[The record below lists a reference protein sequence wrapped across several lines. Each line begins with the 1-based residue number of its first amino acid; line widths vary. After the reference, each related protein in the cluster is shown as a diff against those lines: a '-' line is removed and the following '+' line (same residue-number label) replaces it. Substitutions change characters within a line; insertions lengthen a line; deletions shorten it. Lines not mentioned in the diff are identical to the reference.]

1 MNGVDKSYIS
11 ILESLKEKI
20 RHARLKTAITVN
32 TELLALYWE
41 IGRTISQQQKQEG
54 WGAKVIEKLA
64 QDLKKEFPD
73 FKGLSL
79 RNLWYMKSFAE
90 TWAGMLIVQPPV
102 AQLQNNE
109 NHNFKFVQPLVA
121 QIPWAHHIV
130 LLNKTNT
137 EEERLFYLQKT
148 VENGWSKTMLAQQ
161 IDNQLYIRQGNA
173 ITNFE
178 LTLPKNWNRNWKRKN
193 LKNNLILLMP
203 N

>member
-79 RNLWYMKSFAE
+79 
-90 TWAGMLIVQPPV
+90 
-102 AQLQNNE
+102 
-109 NHNFKFVQPLVA
+109 
-121 QIPWAHHIV
+121 
-130 LLNKTNT
+130 
-137 EEERLFYLQKT
+137 
-148 VENGWSKTMLAQQ
+148 
-161 IDNQLYIRQGNA
+161 
-173 ITNFE
+173 
-178 LTLPKNWNRNWKRKN
+178 
-193 LKNNLILLMP
+193 
-203 N
+203 